1 MKIRVSL
8 LYPVSVQRSSDL
20 LLLMILLS
28 STLSRAN
35 HRSSWYVFIL
45 PSHASLYNDIF
56 FASQPI
62 MQMKERLDAVE
73 GMLNDLL
80 KQQTTTDSPSSSPST
95 KEEKKQNERTN
106 K

>member
-1 MKIRVSL
+1 MAYI
-8 LYPVSVQRSSDL
+8 
-20 LLLMILLS
+20 
-28 STLSRAN
+28 
-35 HRSSWYVFIL
+35 
-45 PSHASLYNDIF
+45 

-62 MQMKERLDAVE
+62 MQMKQRLDAVE